1 MSYMNKQLN
10 KESLMEYWYF
20 SDQEKEMYVHRL
32 SEVLSVLRASV
43 KASQEEVANV
53 IGLSRQTYSAIECG
67 KRKMTWNTYM
77 SLILF
82 FDYNPASHDTI
93 RKLGV
98 FPHKLDEC
106 WLAAKSIHFEGD

>member
-1 MSYMNKQLN
+1 MNKQLN

-67 KRKMTWNTYM
+67 KRQMTWNTYM

-93 RKLGV
+93 RKLGA

-106 WLAAKSIHFEGD
+106 WLAAKSIHFEGV